1 MDRRGGDA
9 RSGLVWRAV
18 EAVWPPCVELPWPG
32 PAGEGSCYGAR
43 MQRITTSLPDDLAAA
58 LVREARRRR
67 ISVSQLV
74 REILGA
80 SLGKGPQE
88 RRLSFIGL
96 GRSGYRS
103 TAREIE
109 AILATEW
116 SGDRRR

>member
-1 MDRRGGDA
+1 
-9 RSGLVWRAV
+9 
-18 EAVWPPCVELPWPG
+18 
-32 PAGEGSCYGAR
+32 

-80 SLGKGPQE
+80 SLGKAPQE